1 MTLQGSFYRFG
12 AYAMK
17 TEILPFDSVKQN
29 LLIPYDS
36 FNRSHRYGIV
46 LIIVK
51 YPQYTLDVLKIRAVL
66 EFAQRWVRKF

>member
-36 FNRSHRYGIV
+36 FNSQIPTIYLTCI
-46 LIIVK
+46 
-51 YPQYTLDVLKIRAVL
+51 KICAVL